1 MAYSILTTTSS
12 FGKVD
17 PKPLQLLKEAGFE
30 VTLNPFGR
38 TLTIEESMSILEGYD
53 GLIAGTEKLNA
64 QVLASAKH
72 LKYLCRLGA
81 GMDNVDFEAAEKQ
94 SIKVENT
101 PSAHVDGVAELT
113 LGGILSSL
121 RGMAAAHS
129 NLIRGDWQKP
139 MGTLLRGKTVGIIG
153 LGKIGKRMVALLKPF
168 EVKILAYDPFQDAAF
183 AKANDISFVDLTTI
197 AAQSDIITMHIP
209 FTKEAKHL
217 IDQSFMSKCKK
228 SVLIVNASR
237 GGLINEV
244 DLLEFLSSNPSA
256 SAYLDTFEQ
265 EPYTGPLCALSN
277 CMLTPHI
284 GSYASEVRINMEMEA
299 ARNVIN
305 FFNGQ

>member
-1 MAYSILTTTSS
+1 MAYKILTTTSS

-17 PKPLQLLKEAGFE
+17 PKPLQLLREAGFE

-38 TLTIEESMSILEGYD
+38 TLTIEESISVLEGYD

-64 QVLASAKH
+64 QVLASARH

-81 GMDNVDFEAAEKQ
+81 GTDNVDFEAAEKQ

-121 RGMAAAHS
+121 RGMATAHK
-129 NLIRGDWQKP
+129 NLTQGNWQKP

-153 LGKIGKRMVALLKPF
+153 LGQVGKRLVALLKPF
-168 EVKILAYDPFQDAAF
+168 EVKILAYDPFQDADF
-183 AKANDISFVDLTTI
+183 AKANEISFVDLTTI

-209 FTKEAKHL
+209 FTKDAKHM
-217 IDQSFMSKCKK
+217 IDQAFLSQCKK
-228 SVLIVNASR
+228 SALIVNASR

-244 DLLEFLSSNPSA
+244 DLLEFLSANPSA

-265 EPYTGPLCALSN
+265 EPYHGALCAISN

-299 ARNVIN
+299 AKNVIN
-305 FFNGQ
+305 FFKK

>member
-1 MAYSILTTTSS
+1 MAYRILTTTSS

-17 PKPLQLLKEAGFE
+17 SKPLQLLTEAGFE
-30 VTLNPFGR
+30 VTLNPFAR
-38 TLTIEESMSILEGYD
+38 TLTIDESLSVLEGYD

-64 QVLASAKH
+64 QVLDSAKN

-81 GMDNVDFEAAEKQ
+81 GMDNVDFEAAEKNR
-94 SIKVENT
+94 IIVENT

-121 RGMAAAHS
+121 RGMATAHS
-129 NLIRGDWQKP
+129 NLTQGNWQKP

-153 LGKIGKRMVALLKPF
+153 LGQVGKRLVALLKPF
-168 EVKILAYDPFQDAAF
+168 EVKILAYDPFQDAGF
-183 AKANDISFVDLTTI
+183 AKANDINFVDLTTM
-197 AAQSDIITMHIP
+197 AAQSDIITMHMP
-209 FTKEAKHL
+209 FTKEAKHM
-217 IDQSFMSKCKK
+217 IDQSFLSKCKK

-265 EPYTGPLCALSN
+265 EPYSGPLCTLSN

-284 GSYASEVRINMEMEA
+284 GSYANEVRINMEMEA
-299 ARNVIN
+299 AQNVIN
-305 FFNGQ
+305 FFKK